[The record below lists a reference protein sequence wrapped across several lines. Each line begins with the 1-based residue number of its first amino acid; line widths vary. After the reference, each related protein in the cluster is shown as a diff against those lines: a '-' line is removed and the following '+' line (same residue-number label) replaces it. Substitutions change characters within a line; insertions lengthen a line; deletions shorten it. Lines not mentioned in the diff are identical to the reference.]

1 MIVLFAKLYLK
12 VLSLSA
18 TPDLEVIFIILII
31 IINLHDPSLSEF
43 GCNIKL
49 GALDMSLLARFCYKS
64 VIIKKKKNLI
74 LQNEIKKK

>member
-1 MIVLFAKLYLK
+1 MLGFFANLYLR

-49 GALDMSLLARFCYKS
+49 GALDMSLAVRSCYKS
-64 VIIKKKKNLI
+64 VIIKNKKI
-74 LQNEIKKK
+74 